1 LVTVSPTEGQM
12 VVRDDPVIE
21 KWRQFD
27 WESLQGYL
35 DGEIRAQESRQSAAE
50 EGKHR
55 LLTESTKYR
64 ETTDKEQRKAAL
76 PLIKAFQ
83 REVDECRDRERAV
96 GAALVQIFGKLAD
109 LPDPRSALSAAS
121 TTAAARAATA
131 EEEAAA
137 LKREIAS
144 ITEEFAGLKNQDV
157 TVRQL
162 REQIKEL
169 EKDKMSAIERL
180 LAETEKAIQDSSIEK
195 DEEKREIRDQHAA
208 SVSTM
213 EKQIVDLEARLRAQ
227 QRQLD
232 GALADA
238 GHKETVEGDE
248 KEEREREMDII
259 QRKLKG
265 AEREI
270 SALTAELREAKA
282 ADRSSS
288 PPASPIGDIAALGGL
303 MKEKDEQI
311 SRLLEDN
318 RRLLAKASA
327 DARAAEQKVAK
338 MQNELSKQRE
348 LIIHMQAELAGKGDY
363 EAVKQELRAL
373 REIELGPEAAA
384 ALDDNT
390 PQTTVGEALKK
401 LDKYMSDKNKKLQ
414 SENVQLRKAK
424 EELNGSLATVTAQ
437 LESLSQS
444 DREKTGVIERL
455 ERDVERLTRGRKSAP
470 VPDDPEL
477 TTDELLA
484 ASLGTVADYS
494 SEGHGS
500 QRDTVV
506 GGSQSMMEIVK
517 AQRDRMKERLNEIE
531 EAMAREKTDAARVRS
546 EMEKV
551 REDNTQLYGKV
562 RFLQSH
568 RSGSMAV
575 TIDEDGAYKQEWE
588 QTMSPFARFTN
599 QESLRHVQKLPIH
612 DKATLSIARAVF
624 SNASAR
630 FTFFCYLIVL
640 HLLVFMVLYHS
651 AWSSASSR
659 DDCVEQ
665 FAKHMKEHHH

>member
-1 LVTVSPTEGQM
+1 
-12 VVRDDPVIE
+12 
-21 KWRQFD
+21 
-27 WESLQGYL
+27 
-35 DGEIRAQESRQSAAE
+35 
-50 EGKHR
+50 
-55 LLTESTKYR
+55 
-64 ETTDKEQRKAAL
+64 
-76 PLIKAFQ
+76 
-83 REVDECRDRERAV
+83 
-96 GAALVQIFGKLAD
+96 
-109 LPDPRSALSAAS
+109 
-121 TTAAARAATA
+121 
-131 EEEAAA
+131 
-137 LKREIAS
+137 
-144 ITEEFAGLKNQDV
+144 
-157 TVRQL
+157 
-162 REQIKEL
+162 
-169 EKDKMSAIERL
+169 MSAIERL
-180 LAETEKAIQDSSIEK
+180 LAETEKAIQDSSVEK
-195 DEEKREIRDQHAA
+195 EERQRELQEKHSA
-208 SVSTM
+208 SVNTM

-238 GHKETVEGDE
+238 GHKETVEGEE
-248 KEEREREMDII
+248 KEEREREMDTMR
-259 QRKLKG
+259 RKLKV

-270 SALTAELREAKA
+270 AALTAELRQAKDSA
-282 ADRSSS
+282 HSSASPPSS
-288 PPASPIGDIAALGGL
+288 PIEDIAALGGL

-311 SRLLEDN
+311 SKLIEEN
-318 RRLLAKASA
+318 RRLAAKASA
-327 DARAAEQKVAK
+327 DARAAEQKMAK

-373 REIELGPEAAA
+373 REMELGPEAAA

-401 LDKYMSDKNKKLQ
+401 LDKYMSEKNKKLQ

-424 EELNGSLATVTAQ
+424 EELNGSISSLTAQ
-437 LESLSQS
+437 LESMSAS

-455 ERDVERLTRGRKSAP
+455 ERDVERLTRGKQSGP

-477 TTDELLA
+477 TTDQLLA
-484 ASLGTVADYS
+484 ASLGAAATDYS
-494 SEGHGS
+494 GESSE
-500 QRDTVV
+500 RDAAAAVSSSTAAAAA
-506 GGSQSMMEIVK
+506 GGSQSMVEIVK
-517 AQRDRMKERLNEIE
+517 AQRDRMKERLIEVE
-531 EAMAREKTDAARVRS
+531 EALAKEKMDAARAKT
-546 EMEKV
+546 ETDKL

-562 RFLQSH
+562 RFLQSC
-568 RSGSMAV
+568 RSGSTAV
-575 TIDEDGAYKQEWE
+575 TIDSEGAYKQEWE
-588 QTMSPFARFTN
+588 QTMSPFARFTS
-599 QESLRHVQKLPIH
+599 QESLRHVQKLPMH